1 MAKLGPLPDVASVC
15 KIRLIGQFYGNP
27 WVNVMYAKFT
37 GGPLT
42 QATLDAVSTAIRTAW
57 VANMA
62 PRYITNS
69 GLVSVEVTDLTT
81 RTSLQSTDVVG
92 GLGTDATAGG
102 SAATAI
108 CISLV
113 NGKRYRGGH
122 PRQYLSGVN
131 ASAYTSGKTL
141 SGTVITNYK
150 NSFTA
155 FINAINAL
163 TNGGTTWAVSS
174 VGFYH
179 KVNGVQAYRVPPE
192 VLPITGIKVH
202 NRIDTQ
208 RRRLGKE
215 TV

>member
-1 MAKLGPLPDVASVC
+1 MAKLGPLPDVANVC
-15 KIRLIGQFYGNP
+15 KIRLIGQFYGSP

-37 GGPLT
+37 GGPLIQT
-42 QATLDAVSTAIRTAW
+42 TMDAVSSAIRVAW

-69 GLVSVEVTDLTT
+69 GLVTVELTDLTS
-81 RTSLQSTDVVG
+81 RTSLQSTDSVG

-108 CISLV
+108 CISLI

-131 ASAYTSGKTL
+131 ATNFTNGHTL

-150 NSFTA
+150 NSYTA

-163 TNGGTTWAVSS
+163 TNGGTTWQVCS
-174 VGFYH
+174 VGYYH
-179 KVNGVQAYRVPPE
+179 KVGGVQTFRVPPE
-192 VLPITGIKVH
+192 VLPITGVKVH